1 MIFKGRTELWNW
13 VLLVLTSVI
22 FGSSFFLNKIAVG
35 GFPPLTV
42 ALGRSMLA
50 LPISWS
56 VLRLSGGRLPPP
68 GREWYILILLGLTG
82 VALPFTALAWGQMYI
97 ESGLAA
103 IIFASIPVFTVAF
116 APFLIPEEPFTSA
129 RALGV
134 ALGMGGVVLVIGP
147 SALHGASDQ
156 LFGELITMV
165 PPICYAFNGILV
177 RRQRRT
183 SPVLLNTGQ
192 FLFGT
197 IFLLPL
203 SLLVDRPWR
212 LSPSVEAVEALAAI
226 GALGTAVPTLLIF
239 WLIGR
244 MGATTSSLSAFF
256 VPVFAVF
263 LGAVLL
269 NEWLPWQA
277 YAGLGLVLG
286 GAYWVGRSPLHRPG
300 R

>member
-1 MIFKGRTELWNW
+1 MKSRGKPELWNW
-13 VLLVLTSVI
+13 VLLVFTAVI

-42 ALGRSMLA
+42 ALLRSLLA

-56 VLRLSGGRLPPP
+56 VLRIGGGRLPPP
-68 GREWYILILLGLTG
+68 GRQWAILFWLGLTG

-103 IIFASIPVFTVAF
+103 IIFAGIPVFTVLL
-116 APFLIPEEPFTSA
+116 APLLIPDEPFTRA

-147 SALHGASDQ
+147 SALHGASDH
-156 LFGELITMV
+156 LFGELITMI

-177 RRQRRT
+177 RRHRNT

-192 FLFGT
+192 FFCGT

-212 LSPSVEAVEALAAI
+212 LSPSVEAVEAMAAI

-244 MGATTSSLSAFF
+244 MGATTSSLAAFF
-256 VPVFAVF
+256 TPVFAVF

-269 NEWLPWQA
+269 SEWLPWQA
-277 YAGLGLVLG
+277 YGGLGLVLG
-286 GAYWVGRSPLHRPG
+286 GAFFVGRSPLHRPG